1 MKNRVILLLSL
12 LLALSMPINLAS
24 ASTSGTAG
32 VSNIAPVVTGATV
45 DQARSDDTFQLT
57 VTVRDNN
64 TLEDI
69 DRVEVVMWDTATSTF
84 GGANEASKHYSF
96 RWNSTGW
103 YEDDLSGHLVTGD
116 APTLTAAS
124 GSWNFNLT
132 FTGLSVVGNWTLR
145 ATAVDDDG
153 ASSSLDAYIVRDR
166 LKVSAF
172 TRDVANQRLYARL
185 LYAHDDTPVE
195 NGSVAYVGLTASS
208 NSSGWAVFDLT
219 QASNY
224 DWGQEAYGTTDDL
237 YGVTSTSQNMTVT
250 LAKYG
255 KVIGGDAA
263 PTTGSWDGS
272 TLSLDFG
279 LPTGTYSTEITSTTA
294 PSYVVNATYDDDTD
308 LSGGVLTLGHDGSKD
323 LQVVYESWG
332 GLNVRGLTRGTLIST
347 TLVSQVLTM
356 VVDGTAGQ
364 GTLYVDCTGR
374 GAPTRSSGFD
384 DTYWTSGS
392 SLFWGTYTLASN
404 VTLVLEFSIGAGGE
418 TPPTSGGGGGDTSV
432 NIMLGTISVSATPG
446 AAQDVTVPLRWTGP
460 LSLVVQSV
468 GFGDYVDW
476 FASLEA
482 MPLNLEG
489 VGPLKKGELVLRVS
503 PPRDTQ
509 PGNHTVPVEVKVDV
523 MGYAPITAR
532 SILYLTVGEKLG
544 PQPAE
549 GPITEAVGY
558 ILGIGLVA
566 AIGLTLWKRD

>member
-1 MKNRVILLLSL
+1 MKNRAILLLSL
-12 LLALSMPINLAS
+12 LLALSMPIAY
-24 ASTSGTAG
+24 AGTSGGTAG
-32 VSNIAPVVTGATV
+32 VSNISPVLTGATV
-45 DQARSDDTFQLT
+45 DQARSDDTFQLSI
-57 VTVRDNN
+57 TVRDNN

-69 DRVEVVMWDTATSTF
+69 DRVEVVMWDSGTSTF
-84 GGANEASKHYSF
+84 EGPNEASKHYSF
-96 RWNSTGW
+96 HWNSTGW
-103 YEDDLSGHLVTGD
+103 YENDLSGHLVTGN

-124 GSWNFNLT
+124 GSWSFNLS
-132 FTGLSVVGNWTLR
+132 FTASSAVGNWTLR

-153 ASSSLDAYIVRDR
+153 ASSSLDRYIVRDR

-172 TRDVANQRLYARL
+172 TRDVANQRLYTRL
-185 LYAHDDTPVE
+185 LYAFDDNPVE
-195 NGSVAYVGLTASS
+195 NGTVAFAGLTATS
-208 NSSGWAVFDLT
+208 NSSGWADFDLT
-219 QASNY
+219 QASNF

-237 YGVTSTSQNMTVT
+237 YGITSTSQNQTVT

-272 TLSLDFG
+272 TLSLEFN
-279 LPTGTYSTEITSTTA
+279 LSTGTYSTEIVSTTA
-294 PSYVVNATYDDDTD
+294 PSYVVNVTYDDETN
-308 LSGGVLTLGHDGSKD
+308 LSGGALTLSHDGTMNI
-323 LQVVYESWG
+323 QVVYESWG
-332 GLNVRGLTRGTLIST
+332 GLNVRGLTRGNLISS

-356 VVDGTAGQ
+356 VVDGPKGQ
-364 GTLYVDCTGR
+364 GILYVDCTGR

-384 DTYWTSGS
+384 DTYWVSDS

-404 VTLVLEFSIGAGGE
+404 VTLSLEFSIGAGGE
-418 TPPTSGGGGGDTSV
+418 SPPSSGGGGGDASV
-432 NIMLGTISVSATPG
+432 NIMLGTVSVKASPG

-460 LSLVVQSV
+460 LSLEVQSV

-476 FASLEA
+476 FASLGG
-482 MPLNLEG
+482 MPLKMEG
-489 VGPLKKGELVLRVS
+489 EGPLKSGDLVIRVS

-509 PGNHTVPVEVKVDV
+509 PGNHTVPVEVKVDI

-532 SILYLTVGEKLG
+532 SIIYLTVGEKQG
-544 PQPAE
+544 SQPAE

-558 ILGIGLVA
+558 ILGAGLVA

>member
-1 MKNRVILLLSL
+1 MKKRVLLFLSL
-12 LLALSMPINLAS
+12 LLALSLPLNLAY
-24 ASTSGTAG
+24 AGTSGTAG
-32 VSNIAPVVTGATV
+32 VSNISPVVIGATV
-45 DQARSDDTFQLT
+45 DQARSDDTFQLS

-64 TLEDI
+64 TLEDLE
-69 DRVEVVMWDTATSTF
+69 RVEVVMWDTASSTF
-84 GGANEASKHYSF
+84 EGANEASKHYSF

-103 YEDDLSGHLVTGD
+103 YEDDLSGHLVTGNS
-116 APTLTAAS
+116 PTLTLAT
-124 GSWNFNLT
+124 GSWSFNLS
-132 FTGLSVVGNWTLR
+132 FTASSVVGNWTLR

-153 ASSSLDAYIVRDR
+153 ASSSFDAYIVRDR

-185 LYAHDDTPVE
+185 LYAYDDTPVE
-195 NGSVAYVGLTASS
+195 NGTVAYAGLTATS
-208 NSSGWAVFDLT
+208 NSSGWADFDLT
-219 QASNY
+219 QAVNF
-224 DWGQEAYGTTDDL
+224 DWGQEAYGTTDDV
-237 YGVTSTSQNMTVT
+237 YNVTSTSQNQTVT

-263 PTTGSWDGS
+263 PTTGSWDGT
-272 TLSLDFG
+272 TLALEFSLS
-279 LPTGTYSTEITSTTA
+279 TGTYSTEIVSTTT

-308 LSGGVLTLGHDGSKD
+308 LSGGVLSLGHDGTKN

-347 TLVSQVLTM
+347 TLVSQVLTI
-356 VVDGTAGQ
+356 VVDGTTGQ

-384 DTYWTSGS
+384 DTYWVSGS

-404 VTLVLEFSIGAGGE
+404 VTLVLEYSIGAGGE
-418 TPPTSGGGGGDTSV
+418 TPPSSGGGGGDTSV
-432 NIMLGTISVSATPG
+432 NIMLGTVSVTATPG
-446 AAQDVTVPLRWTGP
+446 AATDVTVPIRWTGP
-460 LSLVVQSV
+460 LSLEVQSV

-476 FASLEA
+476 FAALGA
-482 MPLNLEG
+482 MPLRIEG
-489 VGPLKKGELVLRVS
+489 EGPLKRGELVIRVS

-532 SILYLTVGEKLG
+532 SILYLTVGEKVG
-544 PQPAE
+544 PRPAE

-558 ILGIGLVA
+558 ILGVGLVA
-566 AIGLTLWKRD
+566 AIGLTLWRRE

>member
-1 MKNRVILLLSL
+1 MKKRALLFLSL
-12 LLALSMPINLAS
+12 LLLSVPININLAY
-24 ASTSGTAG
+24 ANTSGTAG
-32 VSNIAPVVTGATV
+32 VSNVSPVVTDAIV
-45 DQARSDDTFQLT
+45 DQVRSDDTFQLT
-57 VTVRDNN
+57 VAVRDNN

-69 DRVEVVMWDTATSTF
+69 DRVEVVTWDTASSSF
-84 GGANEASKHYSF
+84 EGANEASKHYSF
-96 RWNSTGW
+96 HWNLTGW
-103 YEDDLSGHLVTGD
+103 YENDLSGHLVTGN
-116 APTLTAAS
+116 APTLTAAT
-124 GSWNFNLT
+124 GSWNFNLS
-132 FTGLSVVGNWTLR
+132 FAASSVVGNWTLR
-145 ATAVDDDG
+145 ATAVDDD
-153 ASSSLDAYIVRDR
+153 ASSSSLDTYIVRDR
-166 LKVSAF
+166 LKVSGF

-195 NGSVAYVGLTASS
+195 NGTVAYAGLTATS
-208 NSSGWAVFDLT
+208 NSSGWADFDLT
-219 QASNY
+219 QASDF
-224 DWGQEAYGTTDDL
+224 DWGRETYGTTDDL
-237 YGVTSTSQNMTVT
+237 YGVMSTSQNKTIT

-263 PTTGSWDGS
+263 PTTGSWDGT
-272 TLSLDFG
+272 TLTLEFSLS
-279 LPTGTYSTEITSTTA
+279 TGTYSTEIVSTTT
-294 PSYVVNATYDDDTD
+294 PSYVVNATYDDATD
-308 LSGGVLTLGHDGSKD
+308 LSGGVLTLDHDGTKD

-356 VVDGTAGQ
+356 VVEGTTGQ

-404 VTLVLEFSIGAGGE
+404 VTLSMEFSIGAGGE
-418 TPPTSGGGGGDTSV
+418 TPPSSGGGGDTSV
-432 NIMLGTISVSATPG
+432 NIMLGTMSVTVTPG
-446 AAQDVTVPLRWTGP
+446 AAQDVMVPIRWTGP
-460 LSLVVQSV
+460 LSLEVQSV

-482 MPLNLEG
+482 MPLRIEG
-489 VGPLKKGELVLRVS
+489 EGPLKSGELVLRVS

-509 PGNHTVPVEVKVDV
+509 PGNHTVPVEVKVGI

-532 SILYLTVGEKLG
+532 SIIYLTVGEKQG

-558 ILGIGLVA
+558 ILGAGLVA